1 MNNPVRTFFI
11 TATGTDIGKTLVSA
25 ALCHQL
31 KSRGISVQP
40 FKPIIS
46 GYKEQS
52 PTGTDS
58 GILLQSN
65 EVKPTHQEV
74 LRISPWRYKDPIS
87 PDMAAQKEQRP
98 IHFEELIQYS
108 LNLPIPTNSPPI
120 HVNIIEGV
128 GGPMVPIDDRHTVMD
143 WMVRLK
149 AEIILVT
156 GSYLGTISHTL
167 TTLKAMEQYHLS
179 PIGIIISESKVSPVP
194 LKQTAE
200 TITRFAPKIPLIT
213 IPRVSVSTK
222 FWTKVP
228 DLLCLLKL

>member
-1 MNNPVRTFFI
+1 
-11 TATGTDIGKTLVSA
+11 
-25 ALCHQL
+25 
-31 KSRGISVQP
+31 
-40 FKPIIS
+40 
-46 GYKEQS
+46 
-52 PTGTDS
+52 
-58 GILLQSN
+58 
-65 EVKPTHQEV
+65 
-74 LRISPWRYKDPIS
+74 
-87 PDMAAQKEQRP
+87 
-98 IHFEELIQYS
+98 
-108 LNLPIPTNSPPI
+108 
-120 HVNIIEGV
+120 
-128 GGPMVPIDDRHTVMD
+128 MVPIDDRHTVMD

-179 PIGIIISESKVSPVP
+179 PIGIIISESEVSPVP

-222 FWTKVP
+222 SWTKVP